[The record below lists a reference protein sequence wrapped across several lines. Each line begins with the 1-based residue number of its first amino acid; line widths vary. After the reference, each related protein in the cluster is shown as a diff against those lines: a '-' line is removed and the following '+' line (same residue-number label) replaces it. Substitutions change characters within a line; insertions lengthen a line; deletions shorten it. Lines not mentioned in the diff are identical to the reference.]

1 MIDLKGKTVLITG
14 SSAGI
19 GKACAERYA
28 QSGAR
33 LILIARRI
41 EKIKEVAEELFRKY
55 GTESYNIQA
64 DVRNYKEIKKY
75 IDDLPDNWKAIDI
88 LINNAGKARGLDFI
102 YEGDLD
108 DWEEMIDTNIKG
120 LLYLS
125 RLVMP
130 GMVERGS
137 GQVINIASIAGRQVY
152 PKGSVYCATKSAV
165 RALSEGMVIDTNGT
179 GVRVS
184 NIDPGLVETE
194 FASVRFHGDEEK
206 AENVYKGYKPLTGED
221 IAEICHFCSIMP
233 DHVMIQDLLV
243 TPTAQASATI
253 VHKEL

>member
-1 MIDLKGKTVLITG
+1 MIDLRGKIVFITG

-28 QSGAR
+28 KSGAR
-33 LILIARRI
+33 LILMARRI
-41 EKIKEVAEELFRKY
+41 DKIKEVAEDLFKKY

-64 DVRNYKEIKKY
+64 DVRNYKELKKY
-75 IDDLPDNWKAIDI
+75 INDLPENWQDIDV

-102 YEGDLD
+102 HEGDLD
-108 DWEEMIDTNIKG
+108 DWEEMIDTNVKG
-120 LLYLS
+120 LLYLT

-130 GMVERGS
+130 GMVERKS
-137 GQVINIASIAGRQVY
+137 GHIINIGSIAGRQVY
-152 PKGSVYCATKSAV
+152 PKGGVYCASKAAVKSI
-165 RALSEGMVIDTNGT
+165 SESIAIDANGT

-206 AENVYKGYKPLTGED
+206 AETVYQGYKPLEGVD
-221 IAEICHFCSIMP
+221 IAEICYFCSIMP
-233 DHVMIQDLLV
+233 EHVMIQDVLV
-243 TPTAQASATI
+243 TPTAQATATI
-253 VHKEL
+253 VHKVL